1 MLGPKVSTRRK
12 ILVVTGIYPPDIG
25 GPATYIPQLC
35 AQLHKLGYKVHLVS
49 LTDKLNGKRIDEP
62 WDRTFVSRALWKPL
76 RISKTILVI
85 FRHSLGSRAIFTN
98 GLYEEVAIVTLLHKK
113 KRVVAKIV
121 GDPVWERYKNRT
133 ENTVEIEAFNQSF
146 LRRPYSFQRK
156 LLKWSLNRFSE
167 ITCPSE
173 QLKGLITKW
182 GVRKKITV
190 VKNGIEC
197 HEVVRLKPDYDLV
210 TVSRLVKWKNLDRLI
225 LALANRDY
233 SLAICGEGPER
244 SNLEKLALENQVKV
258 DFLGQVT
265 GERLD
270 SVINKS
276 KVFVLLS
283 TYEGLSFALL
293 ESMMSGKRILV
304 SNAKGNTDVIRNYE
318 NGLIVDPTNLE
329 QISTALDTLIKNE
342 SAGEK
347 MSLLAHQ
354 NAVEFYCAERQID
367 KMIELLDF

>member
-1 MLGPKVSTRRK
+1 MSTRRK

-62 WDRTFVSRALWKPL
+62 WDRTFVSRGLWKPL
-76 RISKTILVI
+76 RISKTILVL
-85 FRHSLGSRAIFTN
+85 FKHSLGSRAIFSN
-98 GLYEEVAIVTLLHKK
+98 GLYEEVAIAGLLHNK

-133 ENTVEIEAFNQSF
+133 ENAVEIEAFNQS
-146 LRRPYSFQRK
+146 LLQRPYSVQRK

-173 QLKGLITKW
+173 QLKDLITKW

-197 HEVVRLKPDYDLV
+197 HEVVRLEPDYDLV

-318 NGLIVDPTNLE
+318 NGLVVDPTNLE

-354 NAVEFYCAERQID
+354 NAVEFYCAERQIH